1 MMALGFVAF
10 LSSCSPDESGTNGLE
25 TGQMDASFT
34 ITPIDGSANRFRLTA
49 NNNDGAIKH
58 IWNTGGTDMVT
69 GEYIDIFLPDIDTY
83 TIRHTV
89 TGIGG
94 ASVSAEQPLNVTTAD
109 PIAGNLIHGGKFK
122 TLEDYNQF
130 QILTISAGGTA
141 WSYDAT
147 NQWATIQGGGW
158 NQQGI
163 FQAVQVE
170 GGKTYEVNMRVK
182 GLGSIN
188 TWFELYVSQ
197 TAPTQGNDYS
207 ADGKRMQINTWAGC
221 GGSPYDGLFS
231 AVQCAAN
238 ETSGRFI
245 TFANSGTAYVVV
257 KCGGENIG
265 SVSIDDVEMRRT
277 N

>member
-1 MMALGFVAF
+1 MALGFVAL
-10 LSSCSPDESGTNGLE
+10 LSSCSPDESGSNGLQA
-25 TGQMDASFT
+25 GAMDASFT
-34 ITPIDGSANRFRLTA
+34 ITPIDGSANRFRLSA

-58 IWNTGGTDMVT
+58 LWNTGSGDQVA
-69 GEYIDIFLPDIDTY
+69 GEYIDIFLPDADTY
-83 TIRHTV
+83 TVKHTV

-94 ASVSAEQPLNVTTAD
+94 EAVSAEQTLNVTTAD
-109 PIAGNLIHGGKFK
+109 PIAGNLILGGKFN
-122 TLEDYNQF
+122 TVEDYNQF
-130 QILTISAGGTA
+130 SILNISASGTA

-147 NQWATIQGGGW
+147 NKRATIQGGGW

-170 GGKTYEVNMRVK
+170 GGKSYRVDMRVT
-182 GLGSIN
+182 GTGSSN

-197 TAPTQGNDYS
+197 TAPTQGSDYS

-238 ETSGRFI
+238 ETSGPVV
-245 TFANSGTAYVVV
+245 TFPTSGTAYVVV

-265 SVSIDDVEMRRT
+265 SVSIDNVEMRRT